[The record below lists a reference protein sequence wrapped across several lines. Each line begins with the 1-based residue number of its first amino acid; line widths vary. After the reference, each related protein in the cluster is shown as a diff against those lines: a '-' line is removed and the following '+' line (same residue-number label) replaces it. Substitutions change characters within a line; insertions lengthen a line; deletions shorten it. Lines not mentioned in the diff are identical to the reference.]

1 MVICVKNVVDGC
13 DTNEQGIVVYRRM
26 RSELGSG
33 RFIVLDFSGVSNV
46 TSSFVNSAIVQLID
60 DLGYDFVRKFVA
72 IKGVNRQIGMMLRD
86 RMDKLAA

>member
-60 DLGYDFVRKFVA
+60 DLGYDFVRNFVA